1 VIAGQPGYWVTG
13 PLHRFFY
20 RAANGQVNEASVRLA
35 GNVVLWSR
43 GDITLRIESTL
54 SKADALA
61 IAETVR

>member
-1 VIAGQPGYWVTG
+1 
-13 PLHRFFY
+13 
-20 RAANGQVNEASVRLA
+20 
-35 GNVVLWSR
+35 VLWSR